1 MNVEEA
7 LKEAMASRV
16 AAVQAPPSMGQR
28 VRRRNRRH
36 VIRFRTAG
44 AALLTVAVAGAVP
57 VYLSATSGP
66 APSRAGVGAPVPG
79 ASQPVGEDSALAGN
93 VVPDVVGLTNENV
106 AGVLKAAGFKVGGK
120 KILNDEHPPGTI
132 IAQTPAAGTVAPEGA
147 RVEVT
152 IATTAA
158 PKTDQTP
165 EPADVGL
172 PQDLGDLGDGR
183 TFGGIRLDYLPDGL
197 EWGKWS
203 GKDGFGKTS
212 YATTWAEPSK
222 AGTGEYSVEAV
233 VYKGEAART
242 RRDRV
247 DGTPVKIRGKDG
259 YLGSFTEGGEVAGSS
274 PETTLTLV
282 WFPRADV
289 TIELMFSPVF
299 VQKLGQDAADAEIQ
313 KIAEGVTVKD

>member
-28 VRRRNRRH
+28 IRRRNRRN
-36 VIRFRTAG
+36 VVRFRTAG

-57 VYLSATSGP
+57 VYLSTTSGP
-66 APSRAGVGAPVPG
+66 APAQVGAPVPG

-93 VVPDVVGLTNENV
+93 VVPDVVGMTNDV
-106 AGVLKAAGFKVGGK
+106 AGVLKAAGFEVGWKKVV
-120 KILNDEHPPGTI
+120 NHEHRPGTI
-132 IAQTPAAGTVAPEGA
+132 TAQTPAAGTVAPEGA

-152 IATTAA
+152 IATSA
-158 PKTDQTP
+158 PPPTDQTS
-165 EPADVGL
+165 EPVDDGL

-183 TFGGIRLDYLPDGL
+183 TFGGIHLDYLPDGL

-212 YATTWAEPSK
+212 YATSWVEPGKS
-222 AGTGEYSVEAV
+222 TGEYSVEAV
-233 VYKGEAART
+233 VYRGKAART
-242 RRDRV
+242 RRDHV

-274 PETTLTLV
+274 AETTLTLV

-289 TIELMFSPVF
+289 TVELMFSPVF
-299 VQKLGQDAADAEIQ
+299 AQKLGPDAADAEIQ
-313 KIAEGVTVKD
+313 KIAEEVTVKD